1 MLRMLIEN
9 SMFQNVNISRSN
21 EYLRPELCH
30 RTPGVQ
36 MKSPETGE
44 VVFRPTGVIFIFDK
58 NEHFGTKFGIN
69 IGVKVKKLIKLQF
82 LSEHDD

>member
-21 EYLRPELCH
+21 EYLRLDLCH

-36 MKSPETGE
+36 ERSPEAG
-44 VVFRPTGVIFIFDK
+44 VIFQFRSTGVIFLNDR
-58 NEHFGTKFGIN
+58 HFGPKFGNN
-69 IGVKVKKLIKLQF
+69 IGETVKKLKETSYLI
-82 LSEHDD
+82 